1 MRLRYCTVEANYWQA
16 WRIARL
22 LCDSRATSLDIA
34 LQIIIFSTK
43 KWQLITP
50 SVFKPCWQN
59 FAQLLTT
66 VCAVVAKLFCII
78 SCNFFFLNRLRF
90 SYFIIKRVVLQFFSD
105 TRGRWRCSYYN
116 LPFVRIMFTVH
127 VFQAITAEPIT
138 AEFHMYTFLTTRT
151 ADWSFILR
159 RCEQWLIQNADNA
172 TVMCEVQLRR
182 CEACD
187 GGGLWPGRRT
197 RTLLSAAAAE
207 NSTVAICR
215 SQGTGTTGRG
225 HTDRPQTARCTLT
238 ATRLCHLNYW
248 GVVVVQC
255 D

>member
-78 SCNFFFLNRLRF
+78 SCKFCLNRLRF

-187 GGGLWPGRRT
+187 GGGLSGRGAAPGHSCLLLLLRTRRSQYAGRRVPVL
-197 RTLLSAAAAE
+197 RGAG
-207 NSTVAICR
+207 I
-215 SQGTGTTGRG
+215 QTGR
-225 HTDRPQTARCTLT
+225 
-238 ATRLCHLNYW
+238 RLHAALSLLRVFVTW
-248 GVVVVQC
+248 ITEES
-255 D
+255 